1 MKISKLAAGLAATA
15 ILSAC
20 ASSPDKISGTYVSPI
35 QYSGYDCDQV
45 RMEMTRI
52 SAKVNEVAGHQ
63 KRQASN
69 DAVAMG
75 VGLVLF
81 WPALFF
87 LAGGNDR
94 KEELAGLKGQY
105 DALTQVAIEK
115 KCPVV
120 QEMEAARQ
128 AQAESQS
135 QKKRR

>member
-1 MKISKLAAGLAATA
+1 MKPAKWVAVIAATT

-45 RMEMTRI
+45 RMEMMRI
-52 SAKVNEVAGHQ
+52 SSKVSEVAGHQ

-105 DALTQVAIEK
+105 DALNQVAIEK

-120 QEMEAARQ
+120 QEIEAARQ
-128 AQAESQS
+128 AQLEANT
-135 QKKRR
+135 KRKRR